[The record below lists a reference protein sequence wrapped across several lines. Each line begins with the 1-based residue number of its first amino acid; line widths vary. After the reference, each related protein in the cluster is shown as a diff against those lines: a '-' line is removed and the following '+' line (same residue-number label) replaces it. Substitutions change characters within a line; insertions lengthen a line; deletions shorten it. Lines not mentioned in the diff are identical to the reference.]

1 MSDSQVIAL
10 DVSEQRLSRI
20 KENLVRLGLR
30 AELIAADASHTES
43 WWDQHAFDAVLL
55 DLPCCNWGDSTTSR
69 CQTDALGNVI
79 TIINWNA
86 NHDPRCHMGIL
97 EIPDSVANFSEAML
111 AKANIRSL
119 KDISLLVP
127 NLYMT
132 TRLDGFPNV
141 SMRGMG
147 GFGNTQGVGFY
158 LDDVQL
164 FADQTSRFGDLSR
177 IEVLKGP

>member
-1 MSDSQVIAL
+1 MQALNLRKLSPRSILALSVASIYFPAAPALSQGEGARMLEEITVTARKR
-10 DVSEQRLSRI
+10 E
-20 KENLVRLGLR
+20 
-30 AELIAADASHTES
+30 ES
-43 WWDQHAFDAVLL
+43 
-55 DLPCCNWGDSTTSR
+55 
-69 CQTDALGNVI
+69 
-79 TIINWNA
+79 
-86 NHDPRCHMGIL
+86 IL